1 MKHYRLWLVPGYSA
15 KTIYSLSATHRY
27 SQFRGRVVIA
37 TVKAKAHRAAKLL
50 SIVIP
55 AVLAFSLLAFGQT
68 STKKAA
74 PLVANSD
81 RWQKSKECA
90 TQGEKLVTSWP
101 GRPEDWK
108 THYSAKYDKCFVE
121 LQFFSASS
129 NEKVFPTL
137 FSTVL
142 VDGFE
147 RSRLANSCT
156 SPGYP
161 DCVEAVLKTGY
172 DVTLDSVSRRLNN
185 KPFTE
190 ASDAEQNAARTIADK
205 VERDVH
211 RDTSG
216 FCGIDGKAVDCKIAE
231 NFISEHM
238 KS

>member
-1 MKHYRLWLVPGYSA
+1 MRSVCS
-15 KTIYSLSATHRY
+15 
-27 SQFRGRVVIA
+27 F
-37 TVKAKAHRAAKLL
+37 
-50 SIVIP
+50 IVIP

-90 TQGEKLVTSWP
+90 TQGEKLVTSWFK
-101 GRPEDWK
+101 RPEDWK

-129 NEKVFPTL
+129 DEKVFPTL

-142 VDGFE
+142 VDGFV
-147 RSRLANSCT
+147 RSRLASSCT
-156 SPGYP
+156 SAGHP
-161 DCVEAVLKTGY
+161 DCVEAVRKTGH
-172 DVTLDSVSRRLNN
+172 DVMLDAVSRRLNN

-211 RDTSG
+211 MDTST
-216 FCGIDGKAVDCKIAE
+216 FCGIGGKAVDCKIAE

-238 KS
+238 KT